1 MTVKN
6 IDKVM
11 KYSLQ
16 WMENNQRMRINIPT
30 DTTVTRTFKYQMATE
45 PNSLAMQL
53 FDAQNRLIPI
63 NGKDYYIVRPSLGMT
78 TIELNVGQ
86 GKLNFMQLLYRI
98 IDLCLFVPSFSAFFH
113 MLISLGKQGLITFL
127 FKCGPDF
134 SKWPKQARVLVHS
147 TKSLQ
152 NLV

>member
-1 MTVKN
+1 MNKYEVLMTVKN

-16 WMENNQRMRINIPT
+16 WMENNQRMRIDIPT

-86 GKLNFMQLLYRI
+86 GKFYFMQLPCRI
-98 IDLCLFVPSFSAFFH
+98 LDFMPFRPLFP
-113 MLISLGKQGLITFL
+113 
-127 FKCGPDF
+127 
-134 SKWPKQARVLVHS
+134 
-147 TKSLQ
+147 
-152 NLV
+152 